1 MIETLQC
8 PTCGA
13 PLDYDPQSGAETVRC
28 PFCANT
34 AVLPRSVRAA
44 TAPQIVINTGFSRGV
59 RRSARGAFAGVLV
72 LLLIIFGFTGA
83 IIFFVIRSVNR
94 TVSVVTRSLP
104 TRSTLVPTPPPG
116 LKLHEFSGYTEPLMT
131 FGTEGIGPGNFKD
144 ARSIAVDAQGR
155 IYVGEYS
162 GGRVQVFDSSGKFV
176 TQWSVDPKMPLRGL
190 AADRNGTVY
199 VVQSGNI
206 TRYEGTTG
214 KSLGNVGAGGGN
226 FDDVVV
232 AADGGLV
239 AFAQD
244 PQDNIVRIDRSGQA
258 SKIIRRAVSGQT
270 DHPELDIRVAVDG
283 LGNLYGLGTFNDAV
297 FKFSPDGRFLTQFGG
312 DGDEAG
318 QFRAPGA
325 IAVDNQG
332 RVYVA
337 DFKGVQIFDPAGRY
351 LNTIKVK
358 GAASGLA
365 FNERG
370 ELFVVARTQVY
381 KFAPFK
387 P

>member
-1 MIETLQC
+1 
-8 PTCGA
+8 
-13 PLDYDPQSGAETVRC
+13 VRC

-34 AVLPRSVRAA
+34 AVLPRSARTEA
-44 TAPQIVINTGFSRGV
+44 APQIVINTGFSRGV

-83 IIFFVIRSVNR
+83 IIFFVMRSVNR
-94 TVSVVTRSLP
+94 TVSVATRSVGIP
-104 TRSTLVPTPPPG
+104 TRSTLAPPSKSSPWA
-116 LKLHEFSGYTEPLMT
+116 GYTEPAMV
-131 FGTEGIGPGNFKD
+131 FGSEGIGPGNFKD

-162 GGRVQVFDSSGKFV
+162 GGRVQVFDSGGKFL
-176 TQWSVDPKMPLRGL
+176 TQWSVDPKMPLRSL
-190 AADRNGTVY
+190 AADRDGTVY

-206 TRYEGTTG
+206 TRYEGTSG
-214 KSLGNVGAGGGN
+214 KSLGTVGAGRGN
-226 FDDVVV
+226 FDDVAV

-239 AFAQD
+239 AFSYNSH
-244 PQDNIVRIDRSGQA
+244 DNIIRMDRSGQV
-258 SKIIRRAVSGQT
+258 SKVIQNAVSGQT
-270 DHPELDIRVAVDG
+270 DRSELGIRVAVDG
-283 LGNLYGLGTFNDAV
+283 IGNVYGLGTFNDAV
-297 FKFSPDGRFLTQFGG
+297 FKFSSDGRFLTQFGS

-332 RVYVA
+332 RVYIA

-365 FNERG
+365 FNDRG

-387 P
+387 Q